1 MRNLKTS
8 LAALFISAIVIILTI
23 LIVSTGCVNTQ
34 CESHRKPE
42 APKNH
47 ATTLDSVIA
56 EDGERGKLLSSD
68 TVWIFDCNKEQL
80 EELGGYRL
88 IEIYENDT
96 LMYEFPCR
104 KINHGKEGQS
114 EFGEYQPTDEHRM
127 WIGENGDT
135 IWE

>member
-1 MRNLKTS
+1 MRNLKKS
-8 LAALFISAIVIILTI
+8 LAVLFISAIVIILTM
-23 LIVSTGCVNTQ
+23 LIVSTGCNHA

-47 ATTLDSVIA
+47 ATTLGSVIA

-104 KINHGKEGQS
+104 KINHGKEGKS
-114 EFGEYQPTDEHRM
+114 EFGEYQPSDNFDWGQGHC
-127 WIGENGDT
+127 GD
-135 IWE
+135 